1 MGGTKAMHATHL
13 VIGGGSAGCVMS
25 ARLSEVPANRV
36 MLLEAGRDYPPDQ
49 TPEDLRDTY
58 SGSALMN
65 PAYFWNNLKVR
76 RHAAAAPVYY
86 EQGRV
91 LGGGSSVNG
100 QVALR
105 GAPEDYDHWN
115 AIGAKDWDWASVLP
129 YFRRLETDLDFT
141 DQLHGAQ
148 GPITVRRMPMEQWDD
163 FTLSVTKVWNELG
176 YSLRA
181 DMNGEFGEGYSPLP
195 LSNDGSARRSTALG
209 YLDAA
214 TRRRANLQILGE
226 TQVRRILFANGRA
239 SGAEARRNG
248 AIETITA
255 DNIVICAGALHTP
268 WLLMLSGV
276 GPAEHL
282 RRYGIAVQLDRPG
295 VGGNLMDHPAIH
307 ISGYLPKVARHKMV
321 LRRNYTYL
329 RWSSGLAGVPEA
341 DMVMM
346 AVCRSAWHAIGVR
359 IGTLSSYIGRSYSTG
374 EVRLSSPDPDDEPYV
389 DFNWLSDQRDLDRM
403 VDAFRR
409 MASILNSD
417 PVPRYLSNLFA
428 SRLSQRVRNVSR
440 KNLKNTV
447 LTNVAALM
455 MDNSTKLRAF
465 LFDKVISDC
474 LPLPELLADPA
485 RLEQHVR
492 DNVQSA
498 WHASCTCRMGDP
510 ADAQTVVD
518 PAGKVVGA
526 SNLFIADASVMPE
539 VSRTNTN
546 IPTIMIAERIAEMVR
561 QRAAA

>member
-1 MGGTKAMHATHL
+1 MHATHL
-13 VIGGGSAGCVMS
+13 VIGGGSAGCVMA
-25 ARLSEVPANRV
+25 ARLSEEPGNNVV
-36 MLLEAGRDYPPDQ
+36 LVEAGADHAPDSV
-49 TPEDLRDTY
+49 PDDIRDTY

-65 PAYFWNNLKVR
+65 PNYFWKQLKVR
-76 RHAAAAPVYY
+76 RNADAAPVYY

-115 AIGAKDWDWASVLP
+115 AIGAKGWDWNSVAP

-141 DQLHGAQ
+141 DQLHGTH

-163 FTLSVTKVWNELG
+163 FTMSVTQVWNELG
-176 YSLRA
+176 YQLRP

-195 LSNDGSARRSTALG
+195 LSNDGGARRSTAVG

-214 TRRRANLQILGE
+214 ARRRPNLRILGE

-239 SGAEARRNG
+239 TGAEVRRAG
-248 AIETITA
+248 GIETITT
-255 DNIVICAGALHTP
+255 DNVVLSAGALHTP
-268 WLLMLSGV
+268 WLLMLSGI
-276 GPAEHL
+276 GPGAHL
-282 RRYGIAVQLDRPG
+282 RQHGIDVLLDRPG

-307 ISGYLPKVARHKMV
+307 ISGYLPPVARHKMV

-329 RWSSGLAGVPEA
+329 RWSSGLAGVPAA

-346 AVCRSAWHAIGVR
+346 AVCRSAWHAVGVR

-374 EVRLSSPDPDDEPYV
+374 EVRLNSPDPDDEPYV
-389 DFNWLSDQRDLDRM
+389 NFNWLSDQRDLDRM

-409 MASILNSD
+409 MASILHRD
-417 PVPRYLSNLFA
+417 PVPRYMSNLFA
-428 SRLSQRVRNVSR
+428 SKFSQRVRDVGQ
-440 KNLKNTV
+440 KNLRNAI
-447 LTNVAALM
+447 LTNVAAMM
-455 MDNSTKLRAF
+455 MDSSASLRRI
-465 LFDKVISDC
+465 LFDKVISDSP
-474 LPLPELLADPA
+474 PLAELLANPVM
-485 RLEQHVR
+485 LERHVR

-498 WHASCTCRMGDP
+498 GHASCTCRMGVP
-510 ADAQTVVD
+510 ADAETVVD
-518 PAGKVVGA
+518 PGGKVVGA
-526 SNLFIADASVMPE
+526 ENLFIADASVMPE

-546 IPTIMIAERIAEMVR
+546 IPTIMIAERVAEMMR
-561 QRAAA
+561 RRAVA

>member
-1 MGGTKAMHATHL
+1 MHATHL
-13 VIGGGSAGCVMS
+13 VIGGGSAGCVMA
-25 ARLSEVPANRV
+25 ARLSEEPGNNVV
-36 MLLEAGRDYPPDQ
+36 LVEAGADHAPDSV
-49 TPEDLRDTY
+49 PDDIRDTY

-65 PAYFWNNLKVR
+65 PNYFWKQLKVR
-76 RHAAAAPVYY
+76 RNADAAPVFY

-115 AIGAKDWDWASVLP
+115 AIGAKGWDWNSVAP

-141 DQLHGAQ
+141 DQLHGAH

-176 YSLRA
+176 YQLRP

-195 LSNDGSARRSTALG
+195 LSNDGGARRSTAVG

-214 TRRRANLQILGE
+214 ASRRLHLRILGE

-239 SGAEARRNG
+239 TGAEVRRAG
-248 AIETITA
+248 GIETITA
-255 DNIVICAGALHTP
+255 DNVVLSAGALHTP
-268 WLLMLSGV
+268 WLLMLSGI
-276 GPAEHL
+276 GPGAHL
-282 RRYGIAVQLDRPG
+282 RQHGIDVLLDRPG

-307 ISGYLPKVARHKMV
+307 ISGYLPPVARHKMV

-329 RWSSGLAGVPEA
+329 RWSSGLAGVPAA

-346 AVCRSAWHAIGVR
+346 AVCRSAWHAVGVR

-374 EVRLSSPDPDDEPYV
+374 EVRLNSPDPDDEPYV
-389 DFNWLSDQRDLDRM
+389 NFDWLSDQRDLDRM
-403 VDAFRR
+403 VNAFRR
-409 MASILNSD
+409 MASILHRD
-417 PVPRYLSNLFA
+417 PVPRYMSNLFA
-428 SRLSQRVRNVSR
+428 SKFSQRVRDVGR
-440 KNLKNTV
+440 KNLRNAI
-447 LTNVAALM
+447 LTNVAAMM
-455 MDNSTKLRAF
+455 MDSSASLRRI
-465 LFDKVISDC
+465 LFDKVISDSP
-474 LPLPELLADPA
+474 PLAELLANPVM
-485 RLEQHVR
+485 LERHVR

-510 ADAQTVVD
+510 ADAETVVD
-518 PAGKVVGA
+518 PGGKVVGA
-526 SNLFIADASVMPE
+526 ENLFIADASVMPE

-546 IPTIMIAERIAEMVR
+546 IPTIMIAERVAEMVR
-561 QRAAA
+561 RRAVA

>member
-1 MGGTKAMHATHL
+1 MHATHL
-13 VIGGGSAGCVMS
+13 VIGGGSAGCVMA
-25 ARLSEVPANRV
+25 ARLSEEPGNNVV
-36 MLLEAGRDYPPDQ
+36 LVEAGADHAPDSV
-49 TPEDLRDTY
+49 PDDIRDTY

-65 PAYFWNNLKVR
+65 PNYFWKQLKVR
-76 RHAAAAPVYY
+76 RNADAAPVYY

-115 AIGAKDWDWASVLP
+115 AIGAKGWDWNSVAP

-141 DQLHGAQ
+141 DQLHGAH

-176 YSLRA
+176 YQLRP

-195 LSNDGSARRSTALG
+195 LSNDGGARRSTAVG

-214 TRRRANLQILGE
+214 ARRRPNLRILGE

-239 SGAEARRNG
+239 TGAEVRRAG
-248 AIETITA
+248 GIETITT
-255 DNIVICAGALHTP
+255 DNVVLSAGALHTP
-268 WLLMLSGV
+268 WLLMLSGI
-276 GPAEHL
+276 GPGAHL
-282 RRYGIAVQLDRPG
+282 RQHGIDVLLDRPG

-307 ISGYLPKVARHKMV
+307 ISGYLPPVARHKMV

-329 RWSSGLAGVPEA
+329 RWSSGLAGVPAA

-346 AVCRSAWHAIGVR
+346 AVCRSAWHAVGVR

-374 EVRLSSPDPDDEPYV
+374 EVRLNSPDPDDEPYV
-389 DFNWLSDQRDLDRM
+389 NFNWLSDQRDLDRM

-409 MASILNSD
+409 MASILHRD
-417 PVPRYLSNLFA
+417 PVPRYISNLFA
-428 SRLSQRVRNVSR
+428 SKFSQRVRDVGR
-440 KNLKNTV
+440 KDLRNAI
-447 LTNVAALM
+447 LTNVAAMM
-455 MDNSTKLRAF
+455 MDSSASLRRI
-465 LFDKVISDC
+465 LFDKVISDSP
-474 LPLPELLADPA
+474 PLAELLANPVM
-485 RLEQHVR
+485 LERHVR

-510 ADAQTVVD
+510 ADAETVVD
-518 PAGKVVGA
+518 PGGKVVGA
-526 SNLFIADASVMPE
+526 ENLFIADASVMPE

-546 IPTIMIAERIAEMVR
+546 IPTIMIAERVAEMVR
-561 QRAAA
+561 HRAVA